1 MNINDPQ
8 LTVLIPAYNAAKY
21 IGEAITSVLEQSFA
35 DFELLV
41 INDGSTDD
49 TAKIVSS
56 FNDPRIVLI
65 SQENKGIAAALNLGL
80 TYARAPYVA
89 RFDADDICNK
99 NRLKIQYD
107 FITAYPQYSIVGS
120 AADYIDA
127 EGHYIFTHHPEGHL
141 NEEIQQLKY
150 SVCPFI
156 HSSVIYKKEVIVNNG
171 GYNEH
176 AYTYEDHFLWM
187 NILKNEKACNLS
199 QSLIK
204 VRLNPESVT
213 IDEKWHSRKFLSIK
227 YSTLKK
233 GSITEA
239 EGQELYHISEKH
251 HSQKIKEGAYYALCG
266 KKYLVNNYQP
276 VKARL
281 NVIRAIALHPFRLD
295 NYLLFTASYLPE
307 KFITWLHKFNV
318 KRLSINQ

>member
-8 LTVLIPAYNAAKY
+8 LTVLMPAYNAAKY
-21 IGEAITSVLEQSFA
+21 IGEAIASVLEQSFT

-41 INDGSTDD
+41 INDGSTDE
-49 TAKIVSS
+49 TAKIVSL
-56 FNDPRIVLI
+56 FNDSRIVLI
-65 SQENKGIAAALNLGL
+65 TQENKGVAAALNLGL
-80 TYARAPYVA
+80 TYARAPYIA

-156 HSSVIYKKEVIVNNG
+156 HSSVMYKKEAIINNG

-233 GSITEA
+233 EA
-239 EGQELYHISEKH
+239 LQKQKDRNYTISAK
-251 HSQKIKEGAYYALCG
+251 STIR
-266 KKYLVNNYQP
+266 KK
-276 VKARL
+276 
-281 NVIRAIALHPFRLD
+281 
-295 NYLLFTASYLPE
+295 
-307 KFITWLHKFNV
+307 
-318 KRLSINQ
+318 